1 MVPWLCAPIVCSLF
15 MLSSVP
21 WYGFITVSLANHLLK
36 DIWVV
41 SRLYTVQIKLLQTF
55 LYKSLCEHKFSFI
68 WDKCPGVPLLCHM
81 VVTCLTFSETAEL
94 FSRVA
99 YHFTFP
105 SVICEWSILSI
116 LASIWC
122 VLGFNFSHSDRC
134 GLSSHFPNGYWCWIF
149 FHVLI
154 CHLYILLGEMSLC
167 ISLLEH
173 RNTTHKVAEIMEIYF
188 LIVLERGSPRSR
200 Y

>member
-1 MVPWLCAPIVCSLF
+1 

-41 SRLYTVQIKLLQTF
+41 SRLYTIQIKLLQTF

-122 VLGFNFSHSDRC
+122 VQVSIENHS
-134 GLSSHFPNGYWCWIF
+134 SYPKPTFTT
-149 FHVLI
+149 LI
-154 CHLYILLGEMSLC
+154 PHSYSVSALLLGAGSSIQWNNARKGNERHTDQKGGNKTICRWNDRLRRKYQKS
-167 ISLLEH
+167 
-173 RNTTHKVAEIMEIYF
+173 THKE
-188 LIVLERGSPRSR
+188 S
-200 Y
+200 